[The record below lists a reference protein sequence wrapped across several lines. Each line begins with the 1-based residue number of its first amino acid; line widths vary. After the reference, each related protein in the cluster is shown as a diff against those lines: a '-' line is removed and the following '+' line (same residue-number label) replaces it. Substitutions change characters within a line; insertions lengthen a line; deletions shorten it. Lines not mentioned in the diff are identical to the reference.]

1 MENKDTPK
9 PRRPLPIPNV
19 IPAQRPNT
27 PVAGTSPVAS
37 TSFYAGT
44 QAPPLPM
51 RPKNVGSSHTA
62 AYMESP
68 PPAYGPGLFS
78 NSPGYREPELIAED
92 PITENDRVST
102 LMPQEVDMNRD
113 WSREMGPTPY
123 DPDTW
128 QNTPAPIWGTQGY
141 DSWSAG
147 GGGSG
152 FDAMDYQSPVYSA
165 KSVTIDG
172 RNLDEEASWWDA
184 SVREIN
190 NRPGPG
196 ILPPVL
202 ANELH
207 NPDHSLFSVSVTSPN
222 LHSTLPRSSIEPQR
236 KPSSSAPTHTPS
248 SSQSSSTPPPPPP
261 TDDDVRTAVPHPN
274 AYYCP
279 KDNGWVLLSWKSSS
293 VAPPLARSFRSTAH
307 RPLPDQNRRKRTGS
321 CIGDDEQPF
330 GQTNKTHH
338 FHKYAKAVDA
348 HKLTPPFRQDDWETL
363 ENVKAKRRAGTIIM
377 EGIDLEKMKAQERD
391 RMQEDEAEEEG
402 KLLDLYVCCQ
412 CSFYCVASGV
422 ISGVIP
428 RKFWEEFVRDRKS
441 SPPPGKTGELAVV
454 LALETLIMCV

>member
-1 MENKDTPK
+1 MKNKDAPK
-9 PRRPLPIPNV
+9 PRRRLTIPNIFRV
-19 IPAQRPNT
+19 KWPNT
-27 PVAGTSPVAS
+27 SVAGTSPVAS
-37 TSFYAGT
+37 TSFYPGT

-51 RPKNVGSSHTA
+51 RPINV
-62 AYMESP
+62 
-68 PPAYGPGLFS
+68 
-78 NSPGYREPELIAED
+78 
-92 PITENDRVST
+92 T
-102 LMPQEVDMNRD
+102 L
-113 WSREMGPTPY
+113 
-123 DPDTW
+123 
-128 QNTPAPIWGTQGY
+128 GY
-141 DSWSAG
+141 DSRSAADG
-147 GGGSG
+147 RSAS
-152 FDAMDYQSPVYSA
+152 DAKDYQSPVHSA
-165 KSVTIDG
+165 NNVIING

-202 ANELH
+202 ADELH
-207 NPDHSLFSVSVTSPN
+207 DPDHSLFSVSFMSPN
-222 LHSTLPRSSIEPQR
+222 LHSPL
-236 KPSSSAPTHTPS
+236 PSSSAPTHTPS
-248 SSQSSSTPPPPPP
+248 SSQLSYTP
-261 TDDDVRTAVPHPN
+261 TDDDVRTAIPHPN

-279 KDNGWVLLSWKSSS
+279 TENGWVLVSWKSSS
-293 VAPPLARSFRSTAH
+293 VAPPLARSFQSTAH
-307 RPLPDQNRRKRTGS
+307 HPLPDQNRRKRTGS

-363 ENVKAKRRAGTIIM
+363 ENVKVKRKPGSIV
-377 EGIDLEKMKAQERD
+377 IDLEKMKAQEGD
-391 RMQEDEAEEEG
+391 KMQENEAEEEG

-428 RKFWEEFVRDRKS
+428 RKFWEEFVRDRKG

-454 LALETLIMCV
+454 LALEILIGCV